1 MITQMLRLFP
11 KDVEVYIVGTG
22 NYSGRV
28 KIGTFAINAA
38 VIEAADITVPEK
50 VQYNGSLQTASDY
63 MDGKVTVKAGATG
76 KKKMF
81 RQMHIN

>member
-1 MITQMLRLFP
+1 MLRLFQ

-28 KIGTFAINAA
+28 KIGTFTINAA

>member
-1 MITQMLRLFP
+1 MKSRFP
-11 KDVEVYIVGTG
+11 SEARDTNAKAVSKKDVEVYIVGTG

-28 KIGTFAINAA
+28 KIGTFTINAA

-63 MDGKVTVKAGATG
+63 NGWKSYC
-76 KKKMF
+76 
-81 RQMHIN
+81 

>member
-1 MITQMLRLFP
+1 MLRLFP

-50 VQYNGSLQTASDY
+50 FSTMEVFRPHLTTWMEKLLLKQALQERKRCS
-63 MDGKVTVKAGATG
+63 G
-76 KKKMF
+76 
-81 RQMHIN
+81 RCI